1 MARGFLRWSVAEL
14 AAASGVSASTIHRME
29 GGEGIPN
36 SLTDNLLKLRQ
47 TFEGKGLEFI
57 SEDSTGAGAGVRP
70 GKKS

>member
-1 MARGFLRWSVAEL
+1 
-14 AAASGVSASTIHRME
+14 ME